1 MATSI
6 VIPARIAERLRREA
20 RERGVCLEDLVLEL
34 LSKDMSDDERADSY
48 VEAALALLEQAQ
60 EELAKGD
67 LRQAS
72 EKVWGAAALAI
83 KAHALAREGK
93 RLTSHGGL
101 WEHKENVA
109 AELGEWVRDV
119 WAHATSMHVNFYE
132 GWATEADV
140 REALRQVERL
150 VRAVRTAI
158 QPPGTHK
165 P

>member
-1 MATSI
+1 MEAI
-6 VIPARIAERLRREA
+6 FLPRAVARRL
-20 RERGVCLEDLVLEL
+20 RERGSGLMPEELVIE
-34 LSKDMSDDERADSY
+34 
-48 VEAALALLEQAQ
+48 ALAELDPDEKAEAYWEVAEHYLARAE
-60 EELAKGD
+60 EELARGE
-67 LRQAS
+67 LREAS

-83 KAHALAREGK
+83 KAHTLAREGK